1 MDRREHRPQNFFRGR
16 IDHTPPAQ
24 YYNSSPM
31 SESGLHAYAPL
42 LLHLIIAVALASILT
57 TLSVAIGWRRPNR
70 AKQTAYECGVEPV
83 GDAHQP
89 FSVKFYLVAM
99 VFILF
104 DVEAIFLYPWAYI
117 YRDMFKISHA
127 FGMFGYVE
135 MLIYIAILLVGYIY
149 LWKKGA
155 FDWHK

>member
-1 MDRREHRPQNFFRGR
+1 
-16 IDHTPPAQ
+16 
-24 YYNSSPM
+24 M
-31 SESGLHAYAPL
+31 SGSGIQVYAPL
-42 LLHLIIAVALASILT
+42 VIYLVVAVALAGALTSLSIL
-57 TLSVAIGWRRPNR
+57 IGWRRPNR
-70 AKQTAYECGVEPV
+70 AKQQAYECGMEPT
-83 GDAHQP
+83 GDARQP

-127 FGMFGYVE
+127 FGVFGFAE
-135 MLIYIAILLVGYIY
+135 MLIYIAILLVGYFY

-155 FDWHK
+155 LDWTK

>member
-1 MDRREHRPQNFFRGR
+1 V
-16 IDHTPPAQ
+16 I
-24 YYNSSPM
+24 Y
-31 SESGLHAYAPL
+31 LVV
-42 LLHLIIAVALASILT
+42 AVALAGALTSLSIL
-57 TLSVAIGWRRPNR
+57 IGWRRPNR
-70 AKQTAYECGVEPV
+70 AKQQAYECGMEPT
-83 GDAHQP
+83 GDARQP

-127 FGMFGYVE
+127 FGVFGFAE
-135 MLIYIAILLVGYIY
+135 MLIYIAILLVGYFY

-155 FDWHK
+155 LDWTK